1 MTSGDGCIWTLS
13 DEEASACKEQLQ
25 EAVIEGPSHDESH
38 QQGRTDEQ
46 GVDFEDEKQQLT
58 VSQVLSPR
66 DLISV
71 SDANRPSI
79 DKVLPTRY
87 S

>member
-1 MTSGDGCIWTLS
+1 M
-13 DEEASACKEQLQ
+13 
-25 EAVIEGPSHDESH
+25 
-38 QQGRTDEQ
+38 
-46 GVDFEDEKQQLT
+46 
-58 VSQVLSPR
+58 LSPR

-87 S
+87 SQLELDSQRLSSARQNTEFLLFSPRDGWSSSNLAKRQRQLVTGVAESSQPR